1 MVVET
6 NSPAEDA
13 SVVSLLLPAAAL
25 AFAVF
30 YPFWVFCLRK
40 KSGWFHKSVAVVVL
54 SAACGVCYN
63 GLAACKK
70 GGYRLTQ
77 AIGSFK
83 SLYDI
88 PTEELD
94 DFIAAFSVFER
105 SENTFYEDSEED
117 YKQVKNYYR
126 VLNRLCSLGSVEKMY
141 IPPVIDLNQGVFEN
155 QILFEEG
162 FADQLNVGAG
172 KEVLE
177 IGCGRGR
184 ITHHVA
190 TRTGAKVT
198 GLNIDPTQ
206 LKIARDY
213 ATETGLLGSQLEFVE
228 ANMNERLPFPDA
240 SFDAFFQVQAMTYA
254 KDLRSVF
261 GEIARVLKPGA
272 RMSVLDG
279 VMLDG
284 YDAKDPRHRQLLNET
299 RQVTGFGG
307 LWHYNE
313 WKAAVEDSGFKI
325 IFHADKSVGGHQYPL
340 IMWELRL
347 QEKVT
352 WIVEFL
358 VWIGAIPHHFGKL
371 NERFNRHKWSFVEM
385 DQKSMLTT
393 SWHII
398 AEKI

>member
-13 SVVSLLLPAAAL
+13 DVMTALVVPAVATLFAVL
-25 AFAVF
+25 YPLWVVKGGRGMLHKAFAVI
-30 YPFWVFCLRK
+30 V
-40 KSGWFHKSVAVVVL
+40 VAV
-54 SAACGVCYN
+54 AAGVGYS
-63 GLAACKK
+63 GTAAVKK
-70 GGYRLTQ
+70 GGYRVTQ
-77 AIGSFK
+77 AVNSFS
-83 SLYDI
+83 SLYNI
-88 PTEELD
+88 PKDELD
-94 DFIAAFSVFER
+94 DFIAAFKVFER
-105 SENTFYEDSEED
+105 SDTTFYEDSEAD
-117 YKQVKNYYR
+117 YTQVKNYYK

-141 IPPVIDLNQGVFEN
+141 IPPVIDPEQDVFNN
-155 QILFEEG
+155 QILFEQG
-162 FADQLNVGAG
+162 FADQLNVGEG
-172 KEVLE
+172 KSVLE

-184 ITHHVA
+184 ISHHVA

-198 GLNIDPTQ
+198 GINIDPTQ
-206 LKIARDY
+206 LKIATDY
-213 ATETGLLGSQLEFVE
+213 ANETGLLGTQLEFVE
-228 ANMNERLPFPDA
+228 ANMNDRLPFPDA

-254 KDLRSVF
+254 KDLRLVF
-261 GEIARVLKPGA
+261 GEISRVLKPGA

-313 WKAAVEDSGFKI
+313 WKAAVEDSGFKV

-347 QEKVT
+347 QERLT
-352 WIVEFL
+352 WLVEFL
-358 VWIGAIPHHFGKL
+358 VWSGLIPEHFGKL

-393 SWHII
+393 SWHIM
-398 AEKI
+398 AEKL